1 MPKEP
6 IIGLSDAEDSGESL
20 LGHFM
25 IVGKKRA
32 AHLGLTNGFRM
43 VVDEGPE
50 GRQSVCHVHL
60 RILGGRQ
67 LGWPPG
73 ACLIQAQNQNN
84 DSDRLAKDNSNK
96 QWEIGCSKA
105 ELKREKERT
114 RLLERKIEI
123 MLARAKKPLIRG
135 LPDALKIHV
144 QSLRERIQGAIER
157 NQQNPPAHG
166 MTRAE
171 PEPPSRGRPGRN
183 DDPGRNDPWRKA
195 LALGAPRAVLHGQA
209 ADDIRKLVAPALP
222 QSKTS
227 GRMELQ
233 YLEVP
238 LAPEGSGGC
247 HSCKRAQLEDLL
259 GQVTMLQEELD
270 RQRGIREREQG
281 IDAWY
286 CTLSRAERQPALRLR
301 KRKKTGDLVTTDME
315 KAEGRSTTRHRSLR
329 GLARRRLPPRPAP
342 VSARSTRADPPRGRG
357 QAATTDET
365 ANRDAGSAGGDLA
378 AQWAP
383 RRAWPSGGSAGATTG
398 VVVAGEIVGA
408 RAARPGGATT
418 VFGKITGKA
427 LPANV
432 IYEDEERLAFHDLSP
447 QAPTLFLVMP
457 KEPIIGLSDAEDSGE
472 SLLGHFMIVGK
483 KRAAHLGLTN
493 GFRMVVDEGPEG
505 GQSVCHVHLR
515 ILGGRQ
521 LGWPPG

>member
-1 MPKEP
+1 
-6 IIGLSDAEDSGESL
+6 
-20 LGHFM
+20 
-25 IVGKKRA
+25 
-32 AHLGLTNGFRM
+32 
-43 VVDEGPE
+43 
-50 GRQSVCHVHL
+50 
-60 RILGGRQ
+60 
-67 LGWPPG
+67 
-73 ACLIQAQNQNN
+73 
-84 DSDRLAKDNSNK
+84 
-96 QWEIGCSKA
+96 
-105 ELKREKERT
+105 
-114 RLLERKIEI
+114 
-123 MLARAKKPLIRG
+123 
-135 LPDALKIHV
+135 
-144 QSLRERIQGAIER
+144 
-157 NQQNPPAHG
+157 
-166 MTRAE
+166 
-171 PEPPSRGRPGRN
+171 
-183 DDPGRNDPWRKA
+183 
-195 LALGAPRAVLHGQA
+195 
-209 ADDIRKLVAPALP
+209 
-222 QSKTS
+222 
-227 GRMELQ
+227 MELQ

-281 IDAWY
+281 IDARY

-301 KRKKTGDLVTTDME
+301 KRKKSGKEGRRPAWLGKDLLVELKRKKEMHRQWKRGHASWEEYRDAARVCRDGIRKAKAQLELNLARDVKNHKEGFYRCVGQKRKSKENVRHPHPPPIKKTGDLVTTDME
-315 KAEGRSTTRHRSLR
+315 KAE
-329 GLARRRLPPRPAP
+329 AP

-357 QAATTDET
+357 QAATTGET

-432 IYEDEERLAFHDLSP
+432 IYEDEERLAFRDLLP
-447 QAPTLFLVMP
+447 QAPTLFLVTP
-457 KEPIIGLSDAEDSGE
+457 KEPIIRLSDAEDSGE

-493 GFRMVVDEGPEG
+493 GFRMVADEGPEG
-505 GQSVCHVHLR
+505 GQSVCHVHLH

-521 LGWPPG
+521 LDWPPG